1 MILKEVL
8 EAANRSQLDGVE
20 LWDGHIESY
29 LDDGGTTYELGRYL
43 WEHRLRVPAISTYAS
58 FSKSEVAWELDLQ
71 QVKRAAH
78 WAKELGCPRIRT
90 FAGHLPSREAT
101 PSVWDSVVSGL
112 SAASAA
118 CAEHGVRLAIE
129 MHNDTLADTEDTIAK
144 LLDRG
149 GPELELIYDGFNF
162 FVDHQDPLPV
172 LDRFYRRISHVH
184 FKNYRWNHQDWAQS
198 VPVPVLQGDSDH
210 RAILRKLA
218 ELEYD
223 GFLSFEYF
231 GDRVLE
237 LTQLSL
243 IEVTRE
249 LSIGGDD
256 RP

>member
-8 EAANRSQLDGVE
+8 EAATQLRLDGVE

-29 LDDGGTTYELGRYL
+29 LDGGGTTYELGRYL
-43 WEHRLRVPAISTYAS
+43 LEHRLSVPVISTYAA
-58 FSKSEVAWELDLQ
+58 FSQNEEADLQ
-71 QVKRAAH
+71 QVQRAAR

-90 FAGHLPSREAT
+90 FAGHLPSREA
-101 PSVWDSVVSGL
+101 PPFLWDSVVSGL

-118 CAEHGVRLAIE
+118 CVEHGVRLAIE
-129 MHNDTLADTEDTIAK
+129 MHNNTLADTEDNIAK

-172 LDRFYRRISHVH
+172 LDRCFHRISHVH
-184 FKNYRWNHQDWAQS
+184 FKNYQWNHQDWAQS

-210 RAILRKLA
+210 RAILRRLAKLG
-218 ELEYD
+218 YD

-237 LTQLSL
+237 LTQLSC
-243 IEVTRE
+243 IEVNHE
-249 LSIGGDD
+249 LSDGGDD